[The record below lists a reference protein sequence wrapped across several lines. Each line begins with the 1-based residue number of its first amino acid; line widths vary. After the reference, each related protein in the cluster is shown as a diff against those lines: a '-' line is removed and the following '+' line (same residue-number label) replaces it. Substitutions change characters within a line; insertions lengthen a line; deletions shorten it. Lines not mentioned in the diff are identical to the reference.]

1 MTLHSD
7 PEVVRV
13 LTLHTVRVGRYGY
26 YVEDLVPG
34 RAEGG
39 GIGGEPPGRWHGPGA
54 AALGL
59 EGDVTTEQFSRL
71 MTGVHPEGDRPLGA
85 DRRRV
90 TVAAYDQTFC
100 APKSVSL
107 LHALARDEVAAAV
120 ATGHREAVDA
130 ALGYLATRA
139 VGARRSVE
147 GARQVLP
154 TTGPIS
160 GVFLHRTSRALDPH
174 LHAHVVT
181 ANVVE
186 GADGRWSALDGRGLF
201 AHARAAGSLYHATLR
216 LQLRAR
222 LGVSWEVPSHGMG
235 DVVGVEPGLRQL
247 FSQRSAAIREHL
259 YRTARPGPGAHRH
272 RSTGAFYATRPEKDA
287 TRSVESLVPE
297 WRARAAE
304 VGYDLSALGRTIGPR
319 RDEQVAARVDLDR
332 LAEGLDRAR
341 CAGREVTD
349 RDVVVLVARAAVGG
363 ATVGEV
369 EGVTG
374 RLVESL
380 DATHRLGPARWDEV
394 RRSGLHRPRL
404 DAGRLGD
411 VVRRSGDDLVRDLPD
426 DGRAISRG
434 DRIAKDAGREAAR
447 VRDPSRAGVDLVRT
461 RAVDRGWER

>member
-1 MTLHSD
+1 
-7 PEVVRV
+7 VVRV
-13 LTLHTVRVGRYGY
+13 LTLHTVRVGRHGY
-26 YVEDLVPG
+26 YIEDLVPG

-39 GIGGEPPGRWHGPGA
+39 GVGGEPPGRWHGPGA
-54 AALGL
+54 TALGL
-59 EGDVTTEQFSRL
+59 EGDITAAPFSRL
-71 MTGVHPEGDRPLGA
+71 MTGLHPGSDQPLGA

-120 ATGHREAVDA
+120 ATGHLEAVDA

-147 GARQVLP
+147 GSRQVLP

-160 GVFLHRTSRALDPH
+160 GVFVHRTSRALDPH
-174 LHAHVVT
+174 LHTHVVT

-201 AHARAAGSLYHATLR
+201 VHARAAGSLYHATLR
-216 LQLRAR
+216 LQLRER
-222 LGVSWEVPSHGMG
+222 LGVSWDVPSHGMG
-235 DVVGVEPGLRQL
+235 DVVGVEPGLRHL
-247 FSQRSAAIREHL
+247 FSQRSAAIREYLHQ
-259 YRTARPGPGAHRH
+259 TGRPGPGTQRN
-272 RSTGAFYATRPEKDA
+272 RSTGAFYATRPEKDT

-297 WRARAAE
+297 WRARATE
-304 VGYDLSALGRTIGPR
+304 LGYDLSALGRTIGPR
-319 RDEQVAARVDLDR
+319 RDEQVATRVDLDR

-341 CAGREVTD
+341 CAGRDVTA
-349 RDVVVLVARAAVGG
+349 RDVVVLVARSAVGG

-374 RLVESL
+374 RLVESV
-380 DATHRLGPARWDEV
+380 DGTHRPGPARWGEA
-394 RRSGLHRPRL
+394 RRSGPHLPRF

-426 DGRAISRG
+426 DGRARG
-434 DRIAKDAGREAAR
+434 R
-447 VRDPSRAGVDLVRT
+447 VDLTATDARRQITGERDRSRLGVALART